1 MPNVPFQG
9 YSDYTEIPEGDYR
22 IRLTEAGSKIPVY
35 DSGTVPLDAGSILTV
50 VAVDD
55 AIGGGLPVSLV
66 VLTNDPATPFIE
78 IPDNL

>member
-1 MPNVPFQG
+1 VPFQG